1 MEDDLFKMDH
11 LIILFIVLVVGVLLC
26 ALKRE
31 PEPFKNMI
39 ESGRSFYNKHRRLVR
54 TALEDTSK
62 TLTDRVKTRMRLAG
76 F

>member
-1 MEDDLFKMDH
+1 MADDLLKIDH
-11 LIILFIVLVVGVLLC
+11 IIILLIILIVGVLLC
-26 ALKRE
+26 AFKRE

-39 ESGRSFYNKHRRLVR
+39 ESGRSFYNKHRRLIR
-54 TALEDTSK
+54 TSLEDTNK

>member
-1 MEDDLFKMDH
+1 MADDLLKTDH
-11 LIILFIVLVVGVLLC
+11 LIILLIILVVGVLLC
-26 ALKRE
+26 ILKRE

-39 ESGRSFYNKHRRLVR
+39 EGGRSFYNKHRRLVR

-62 TLTDRVKTRMRLAG
+62 TLTDRIKTRMRLAG

>member
-1 MEDDLFKMDH
+1 MAHELLNMDH
-11 LIILFIVLVVGVLLC
+11 LIILLIILVVGVLMSV
-26 ALKRE
+26 LKRE

-39 ESGRSFYNKHRRLVR
+39 EGGRTFYNKHRRLVR

-62 TLTDRVKTRMRLAG
+62 TLTDRVKTTMRLAG

>member
-1 MEDDLFKMDH
+1 MADDLLKMDH
-11 LIILFIVLVVGVLLC
+11 IIIFLIILVASVLLC

-39 ESGRSFYNKHRRLVR
+39 GSGRSFYNKHRRLVR
-54 TALEDTSK
+54 ESLENTNK
-62 TLTDRVKTRMRLAG
+62 TLTDRVKVRMRLAG

>member
-1 MEDDLFKMDH
+1 MADDLLKIDH
-11 LIILFIVLVVGVLLC
+11 IIIFLIIIVVGVLLC

-39 ESGRSFYNKHRRLVR
+39 ESGRNFYNKHRRLVR
-54 TALEDTSK
+54 TSLEDTSK
-62 TLTDRVKTRMRLAG
+62 TLTYRVKTRMRLAG

>member
-11 LIILFIVLVVGVLLC
+11 LIIFLIILVVGVLLC

-54 TALEDTSK
+54 TAIEDTSK
-62 TLTDRVKTRMRLAG
+62 TFTNRVKTRMRLAG

>member
-1 MEDDLFKMDH
+1 MDH
-11 LIILFIVLVVGVLLC
+11 LIILFIILVVAVLMC
-26 ALKRE
+26 VLKRE

-39 ESGRSFYNKHRRLVR
+39 EGGRTFYNKHRRLVR

-62 TLTDRVKTRMRLAG
+62 TLTDRIKTRMRLAG

>member
-1 MEDDLFKMDH
+1 MIDDLLTIDH
-11 LIILFIVLVVGVLLC
+11 LIILLVILILGVSMSV
-26 ALKRE
+26 LKRE

-39 ESGRSFYNKHRRLVR
+39 ESGRTFYNKHHRLVR
-54 TALEDTSK
+54 TTLRDTTN

>member
-1 MEDDLFKMDH
+1 MEDDLFKIDH
-11 LIILFIVLVVGVLLC
+11 FIILFIVFVVGVLLC

-39 ESGRSFYNKHRRLVR
+39 ENGKSFYNKHRRLVR
-54 TALEDTSK
+54 TALKDTSK
-62 TLTDRVKTRMRLAG
+62 TLANRVKNKMRLAG